1 LHFGAATLTFPQTIV
16 LRYERFETQE
26 RRLPQTAS
34 DYRRW
39 FLGRLRTLEPLLAG
53 SASICGDR
61 FTMADISVD
70 RHYCWRSSL
79 DWNRIFQHQYELT
92 GAI

>member
-1 LHFGAATLTFPQTIV
+1 VKYGPSELVVSMEEPDFGPFLNCLHFGAATLTFPQTIV
-16 LRYERFETQE
+16 LRYERLETQE
-26 RRLPQTAS
+26 RRLPRAAS

-61 FTMADISVD
+61 FTMADISV
-70 RHYCWRSSL
+70 
-79 DWNRIFQHQYELT
+79 
-92 GAI
+92 G